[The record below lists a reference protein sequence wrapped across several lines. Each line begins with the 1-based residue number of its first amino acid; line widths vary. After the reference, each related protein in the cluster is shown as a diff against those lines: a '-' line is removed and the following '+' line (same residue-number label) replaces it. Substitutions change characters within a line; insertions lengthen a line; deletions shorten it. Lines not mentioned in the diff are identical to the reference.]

1 MSLTQSNLVRHR
13 AEFLGE
19 QLILHIPSRQS
30 SAQVP
35 YLLIWLIV
43 CLFGCLTAVS
53 TLNRVSLGR
62 HLFML
67 AWVIFWMTSGL
78 FAITTLLWLLFGEEV
93 IVLSDEQLSIKRQ
106 IFGVG
111 KTKSFDTGRIND
123 FRVLSH
129 PAAPTVCNSHRG
141 NQIPLLWKMTGPM
154 TFAYDTQ
161 TYRFGDG
168 VDKAEAQQI
177 VTEIQKYN
185 PKFV

>member
-13 AEFLGE
+13 AEYLGE

-43 CLFGCLTAVS
+43 WLFGCLTAVS
-53 TLNRVSLGR
+53 TLIRASLGR
-62 HLFML
+62 NLFML
-67 AWVIFWMTSGL
+67 IWVVFWMTSGI

-93 IVLSDEQLSIKRQ
+93 VVLSDEQLSIKRQ
-106 IFGVG
+106 IFGIG
-111 KTKSFDTGRIND
+111 KTKRFDTGRIKD
-123 FRVLSH
+123 FRVQPH
-129 PAAPTVCNSHRG
+129 PAAPTVGNSRRS

-154 TFAYDTQ
+154 TFAYEAQ
-161 TYRFGDG
+161 MYRFGDG

-177 VTEIQKYN
+177 VTKIQKYN